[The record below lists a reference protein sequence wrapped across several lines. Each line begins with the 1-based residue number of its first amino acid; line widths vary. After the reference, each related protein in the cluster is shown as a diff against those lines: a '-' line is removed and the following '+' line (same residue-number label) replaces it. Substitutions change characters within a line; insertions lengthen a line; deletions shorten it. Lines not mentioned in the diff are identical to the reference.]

1 MRAFVLISQTA
12 LASGEYSL
20 DDLPGSS
27 GRIDVLLRCVR
38 AALLVSHGLRKHVRV
53 YLILRGGSWG
63 PRAVRIDGQS
73 ARFLRPDERSLA
85 ILLQKTLRASAN
97 VSANEFRELRPG
109 LSVCAGDLDEVLADA
124 GPRPG
129 YVLDE
134 QGDDLRAQP
143 LSNDALFFIGD
154 HLGFDEVTR
163 ARLLQLGYQR
173 SSVGP
178 VSLHSDDVVSVVTN
192 ELDRRFGSNASVG
205 AEPP

>member
-1 MRAFVLISQTA
+1 VPAFVVIGQTA

-38 AALLVSHGLRKHVRV
+38 AALLVSHGLRKQVLV
-53 YLILRGGSWG
+53 YLILRGGPLG
-63 PRAVRIDGQS
+63 PRAVRIDS
-73 ARFLRPDERSLA
+73 ENARFLRPDERSLA
-85 ILLQKTLRASAN
+85 ILLQKTLRASAE
-97 VSANEFRELRPG
+97 VSSTEFRELRPG
-109 LSVCAGDLDEVLADA
+109 LSVCAGDLDQVLADA

-134 QGDDLRAQP
+134 QGDDLRTQP
-143 LSNDALFFIGD
+143 LAGDALFFIGD
-154 HLGFDEVTR
+154 HLGFDEPTR

-178 VSLHSDDVVSVVTN
+178 VSLHSDDVVTLVTN
-192 ELDRRFGSNASVG
+192 ELDRRLCSSVSG
-205 AEPP
+205 AEP